1 MTMIL
6 KNFEKKENNTAA
18 FTVASDP
25 AEFEKAVNAAY
36 LKSRK
41 NINIPGFRK
50 GKAPRQVI
58 EGMYGRDVFYQD
70 AMDEVAPEAYAF
82 AVKEKE
88 LRVVGQP
95 RITDVNVTDDRAV
108 EFTFDVSLYPE
119 VTLGEYKGVKAV
131 KLTQT
136 VTDDEVD
143 AEIAAT
149 QKRNARMLNVDRPA
163 EMGDTVNIN
172 FEGFLNGEPFE
183 GGKGE
188 NHPLE
193 LGSNSFVPGF
203 VTFPKE
209 YTPELAGK
217 AVVFHVVI
225 NEVSSPE
232 YPELDDEFAQDV
244 SEFDTFEEYK
254 ADVRA
259 TLQKRMDDSTESAFK
274 DAVVQKACDAMTVEI
289 PDVMVEEKVDE
300 FLRQFFLKLV
310 PVPDKDIL
318 DLPFAVD
325 YDFLRNK
332 IAVVVGCHGVDAN
345 PDVLFRQ
352 GDGINVAG
360 EFPGNQRFLSD
371 LAEPRPDAFYAGTAA
386 RNEERLPDQL
396 LQRENVPALLRERM
410 VDRHKRGPWLV
421 CDGKAVERAT
431 GKPSSNSVLYG
442 AAIKARSDSPW

>member
-203 VTFPKE
+203 EEQLVGMKAGEEKDIDITFPKE

-244 SEFDTFEEYK
+244 SEFDILPFPRHRK
-254 ADVRA
+254 NLC
-259 TLQKRMDDSTESAFK
+259 TL
-274 DAVVQKACDAMTVEI
+274 
-289 PDVMVEEKVDE
+289 
-300 FLRQFFLKLV
+300 
-310 PVPDKDIL
+310 PVPI
-318 DLPFAVD
+318 
-325 YDFLRNK
+325 FL
-332 IAVVVGCHGVDAN
+332 
-345 PDVLFRQ
+345 
-352 GDGINVAG
+352 
-360 EFPGNQRFLSD
+360 
-371 LAEPRPDAFYAGTAA
+371 
-386 RNEERLPDQL
+386 
-396 LQRENVPALLRERM
+396 
-410 VDRHKRGPWLV
+410 
-421 CDGKAVERAT
+421 
-431 GKPSSNSVLYG
+431 
-442 AAIKARSDSPW
+442 